1 MYTKTFAKQVQH
13 LQKKIREGTVYQ
25 FGDDKTYRFGNVD
38 QMKSYLPTLV
48 APVTHV
54 HFWEELGFEVITD
67 NRYKADVV
75 VVNNYLDETLD
86 IKERITEAWNKCK
99 VGGYILFEVMSG
111 ISQNN
116 VNIQPNLFTRLKLAN
131 ESMGI
136 TYFNMGDTKGQH
148 SISIDSSNT
157 YGHSAM
163 LDSLHK
169 FPECRELVTNVTV
182 TKTANK
188 ELVCP

>member
-1 MYTKTFAKQVQH
+1 VYTRTFAKQVQH
-13 LQKKIREGTVYQ
+13 LLKKTREGTVYQ
-25 FGDDKTYRFGNVD
+25 FGDDKTYRFSNID
-38 QMKSYLPTLV
+38 LLKAHLPTLI
-48 APVTHV
+48 APLDHKQ
-54 HFWEELGFEVITD
+54 FWDELGFEVITD

-75 VVNNYLDETLD
+75 VVNNYLDDTLD

-99 VGGYILFEVMSG
+99 VNGYILFEVMSA

-116 VNIQPNLFTRLKLAN
+116 LSIQPNLFTRLKLAN
-131 ESMGI
+131 ESIGI

-157 YGHSAM
+157 YGHSSM

-169 FPECRELVTNVTV
+169 FPECREIVTNVTMV
-182 TKTANK
+182 KVANK
-188 ELVCP
+188 ELIWP